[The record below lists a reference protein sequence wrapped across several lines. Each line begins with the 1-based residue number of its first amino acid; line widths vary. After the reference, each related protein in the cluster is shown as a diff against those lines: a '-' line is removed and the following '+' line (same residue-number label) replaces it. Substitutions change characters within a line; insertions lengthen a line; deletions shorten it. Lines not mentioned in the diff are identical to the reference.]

1 MASMDRDLRLGCFIL
16 VIGLYICWASFTMPS
31 RGDFVESP
39 GIFPGLMA
47 ALLVLFGT
55 VLAWRSL
62 KKGGRLHLVRL
73 VSSIIPFMTAPE
85 HRAVMKGILFPAIYV
100 LAGIPLLGF
109 YPSSALFLTIMFYCF
124 VTKWRRRFL
133 FLPIA
138 IGLTGLLYLIFNKLF
153 MLQIR

>member
-1 MASMDRDLRLGCFIL
+1 MAALDRDLRVGCFIA
-16 VIGLYICWASFTMPS
+16 IFGLIVGWISFTMPS
-31 RGDFVESP
+31 RGGFVESP

-47 ALLVLFGT
+47 VLLVLFGT

-73 VSSIIPFMTAPE
+73 ISSVIPFMTAPE

-100 LAGIPLLGF
+100 FAGIPVLGF

>member
-1 MASMDRDLRLGCFIL
+1 MAALDRDLRVGCFI
-16 VIGLYICWASFTMPS
+16 VIFGMIVGWISFTMPS
-31 RGDFVESP
+31 RGGFAESP

-47 ALLVLFGT
+47 VLLVLFGA

-73 VSSIIPFMTAPE
+73 VSSVIPFMTAPE
-85 HRAVMKGILFPAIYV
+85 HRAVILGILFPAIYV
-100 LAGIPLLGF
+100 FAGIPVLGF
-109 YPSSALFLTIMFYCF
+109 YPSSAFFLTIMFYCF
-124 VTKWRRRFL
+124 VTKWRRWFL

-138 IGLTGLLYLIFNKLF
+138 IGLTGLLYLIFNELF

>member
-1 MASMDRDLRLGCFIL
+1 MASIDRDLRLGCFIL
-16 VIGLYICWASFTMPS
+16 VIGLFICWASFTMPS

-47 ALLVLFGT
+47 VLLVLFGA

-73 VSSIIPFMTAPE
+73 ISSVIPFMTAPE

-100 LAGIPLLGF
+100 FAGIPVLGF

>member
-1 MASMDRDLRLGCFIL
+1 MASIDRDLRLGCFIL
-16 VIGLYICWASFTMPS
+16 VIGLFICWASFTMPS
-31 RGDFVESP
+31 RGGFVESP

-47 ALLVLFGT
+47 VLLVLFGA

-73 VSSIIPFMTAPE
+73 ISSVIPFMTAPE

>member
-1 MASMDRDLRLGCFIL
+1 MAALDRDLRVGCFIA
-16 VIGLYICWASFTMPS
+16 IFGLIVGWISFTMPS
-31 RGDFVESP
+31 RGGFVESP

-47 ALLVLFGT
+47 VLLVLFGT

-73 VSSIIPFMTAPE
+73 VSSVIPFMTAPE

-100 LAGIPLLGF
+100 FAGIPVLGF

>member
-16 VIGLYICWASFTMPS
+16 VIGLFICWASFTMPS

-47 ALLVLFGT
+47 VLLVLFGT
-55 VLAWRSL
+55 ILAWRSFR
-62 KKGGRLHLVRL
+62 KGGRLHLVRF
-73 VSSIIPFMTAPE
+73 VSSVIPFLAAPE
-85 HRAVMKGILFPAIYV
+85 YRAVMKGILFPAIYV
-100 LAGIPLLGF
+100 FAGIPVLGF